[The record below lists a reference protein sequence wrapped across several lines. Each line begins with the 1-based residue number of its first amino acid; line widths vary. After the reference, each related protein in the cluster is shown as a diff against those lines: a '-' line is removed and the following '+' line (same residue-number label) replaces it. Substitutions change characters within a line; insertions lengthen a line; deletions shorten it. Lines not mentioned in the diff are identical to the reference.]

1 MTHPRKRAERWAQ
14 ADLLAPLPATSPP
27 SSSALLQPVAPAVEP
42 PPRAAQAELWCALH
56 LPQLCLDAVRC
67 ADPALRAEPG
77 WPVGVLD
84 PEAGLPR
91 LVAVNAAA
99 RAQGVQAGM
108 SLAAAL
114 AACPQLQGRTR
125 DTRQERLRLIALAE
139 AALAFTPR
147 VSLEPPDELLLEL
160 QGSLRLFGGFEAL
173 AEQVR
178 HSALQLGLTAR
189 LAFAPTP
196 RAALVG
202 ARGAR
207 DFRVRHEAQLVGQLA
222 PLPIAVLRW
231 PEAACLRLQSMGVRT
246 LGELL
251 RLPRAGLAQRFGPGL
266 LRMLDQITGRVRE
279 PRRAFVPSVRFRGR
293 CEPHYELSSH
303 VALLRYLEPLLA
315 DLEDFL
321 RRRQCTVM
329 ALRLRLRHR
338 APHPPTP
345 FELRLAAPE
354 FEASRFAAL
363 LAEHF
368 NRLALPASVRRI
380 ELRSGELLPIAAADK
395 TGADKAHAVLSAGS
409 GSLWRA
415 GEQGGTAGRETPA
428 LLERLRAR
436 LGHDAVHGLC
446 LLADPRPEAGWCVAE
461 PALGGGRGTVS
472 VQDAVPGHV
481 TGAGVGPGRHLRRPL
496 WLLRAPQHLGALPAG
511 WRLLDGPERIETGWW
526 DGHEVARDYYL
537 LRDAAGA
544 ELWAFRDRQPPHHWF
559 LHGVFG

>member
-1 MTHPRKRAERWAQ
+1 MLRRDGGAMTHPRKRAERWAQ
-14 ADLLAPLPATSPP
+14 ADLLAPPPAKSPQ
-27 SSSALLQPVAPAVEP
+27 SSSALLQPVSPAAEP

-125 DTRQERLRLIALAE
+125 DRRQERLRLIALAE
-139 AALAFTPR
+139 ATLAFTPR

-160 QGSLRLFGGFEAL
+160 QGSLRLFGGLEAL

-196 RAALVG
+196 SAALVG

-207 DFRVRHEAQLVGQLA
+207 DFRVQHEAQLVSQLA

-231 PEAACLRLQSMGVRT
+231 PEAACVRLQSMGVRT

-251 RLPRAGLAQRFGPGL
+251 RLPRAGIAQRFGPGL

-279 PRRAFVPSVRFRGR
+279 PRRAFVPAVRFRGR

-303 VALLRYLEPLLA
+303 AALLRYLEPLLA

-338 APHPPTP
+338 APHPATP

-354 FEASRFAAL
+354 FEAARFAAL

-368 NRLALPASVRRI
+368 NRLVLPAPVRRI
-380 ELRSGELLPIAAADK
+380 ELRSGELLPIAGMSTA
-395 TGADKAHAVLSAGS
+395 AGS
-409 GSLWRA
+409 RSLWRA

-446 LLADPRPEAGWCVAE
+446 LLADPRPEAGWRVTE
-461 PALGGGRGTVS
+461 PALGGERQAKGE
-472 VQDAVPGHV
+472 AVP
-481 TGAGVGPGRHLRRPL
+481 AGRAAEPGRHLRRPL
-496 WLLRAPQHLGALPAG
+496 WLLRAPQLLGALPTG
-511 WRLLDGPERIETGWW
+511 WRLLEGPERIETGWW

-537 LRDAAGA
+537 LRDADGA

-559 LHGVFG
+559 LHGIFG

>member
-1 MTHPRKRAERWAQ
+1 MTHPRKHAARWAQ
-14 ADLLAPLPATSPP
+14 ADLLAPLLSPP
-27 SSSALLQPVAPAVEP
+27 PQQQQPAAALLQPVPLAAEP

-56 LPQLCLDAVRC
+56 LPQLCLDAVLGSE
-67 ADPALRAEPG
+67 PALRAEPG

-84 PEAGLPR
+84 PKAGLPR

-99 RAQGVQAGM
+99 RAQGAQVGM

-114 AACPQLQGRTR
+114 AACPQLQARTR

-160 QGSLRLFGGFEAL
+160 QGSLRLFGGLEAL

-178 HSALQLGLTAR
+178 RSALQLGLTAR

-207 DFRVRHEAQLVGQLA
+207 GFCVRHEAQLVGQLA

-231 PEAACLRLQSMGVRT
+231 PEAACARLQSMGVRT

-266 LRMLDQITGRVRE
+266 LRTLDQITGRMRE

-293 CEPHYELSSH
+293 CEPHYELSNH
-303 VALLRYLEPLLA
+303 AALLRYLEPLLA
-315 DLEDFL
+315 DLEGFL

-368 NRLALPASVRRI
+368 ARLVLPAPVRRI

-395 TGADKAHAVLSAGS
+395 PGADKAHAVLSAGS

-428 LLERLRAR
+428 LLELLRAR

-461 PALGGGRGTVS
+461 PALGGERQAKGE
-472 VQDAVPGHV
+472 AVP
-481 TGAGVGPGRHLRRPL
+481 AGRAVEPGRHLRRPL
-496 WLLRAPQHLGALPAG
+496 WLLRAPQHLGALPTG

-544 ELWAFRDRQPPHHWF
+544 EFWAFRDRQPPHHWF

>member
-14 ADLLAPLPATSPP
+14 ADLLAPLPVTSPLP
-27 SSSALLQPVAPAVEP
+27 SSAPAARSPTALLQPVAPAAEP

-125 DTRQERLRLIALAE
+125 DRRQERLRLIALAE

-160 QGSLRLFGGFEAL
+160 QGSLRLFGGLEVL
-173 AEQVR
+173 AEQLR

-207 DFRVRHEAQLVGQLA
+207 DFRVQHEAQLASQLA

-231 PEAACLRLQSMGVRT
+231 PEAACERLRSMGVRT

-266 LRMLDQITGRVRE
+266 LRMLDQVTGRARE

-293 CEPHYELSSH
+293 CEPHYELSNH

-321 RRRQCTVM
+321 RRRQCTIM

-338 APHPPTP
+338 APHPATP

-354 FEASRFAAL
+354 FEAARFAAL

-368 NRLALPASVRRI
+368 SRLVLPAPVRRI
-380 ELRSGELLPIAAADK
+380 ELRSGELLPIAGMGPA
-395 TGADKAHAVLSAGS
+395 AGS

-446 LLADPRPEAGWCVAE
+446 LLADPRPEAGWSVAE
-461 PALGGGRGTVS
+461 PALGGERR
-472 VQDAVPGHV
+472 AHAAAPGSEI
-481 TGAGVGPGRHLRRPL
+481 APGRHLRRPL
-496 WLLRAPQHLGALPAG
+496 WLLRAPQLLGALPAG

-537 LRDAAGA
+537 LRDADGA